1 MMACLSHGF
10 VSSRRAGLCP
20 WSPCQHAPALSKVMH
35 KVADGSQRAFGR
47 LVFASLLV
55 HKLGIRRRHG
65 PFLRSLKDHAA
76 TAIDGTTAIY
86 AHAWYPLCFT
96 GTTDQS
102 RPHCIDVCGA
112 SVVFWHNGDRWFAAL
127 DECPHRAAR
136 LSEGRIRENGDIEC
150 PYHGWS
156 FEGKTGRCSRIP
168 QAESEADRMRESSR
182 ACTTVLPAEE
192 RHGLLFAWAAP
203 LFGSTEPPDAAALD
217 AVACEEIFE
226 TTGVKYVDYSRD
238 LPMDLPTVMEN
249 VLDPSHLPFTH
260 HDTISKRDKAAPVP
274 VRIEGPPTSAGFRGS
289 RVTSAPGAVSFVA
302 PNHVVALTA
311 RPESYRDWNIVFVTP
326 GRPGCCRIFVRVVF
340 EVSKIPPPLCFVFE
354 LAFSPALPAFVT
366 HLSNHKVLEDD
377 NIFLHFQGENLAPD
391 GMQDAQ
397 WRERLYMPTSADGAV
412 LCYHRWLEQFS
423 EGGIVWARQRERR
436 QWASKFELLERRY
449 SHTEHCSSCL
459 NALHAADTLGKLAEV
474 TVLLGV
480 LSISLFP
487 SFAWPLAALTLLSYM
502 MKQACSGLQQQL
514 TVGEYPPPRNQE

>member
-1 MMACLSHGF
+1 M
-10 VSSRRAGLCP
+10 R
-20 WSPCQHAPALSKVMH
+20 

-226 TTGVKYVDYSRD
+226 TTGVKHVDYSRD

-249 VLDPSHLPFTH
+249 VLASAS
-260 HDTISKRDKAAPVP
+260 TI
-274 VRIEGPPTSAGFRGS
+274 
-289 RVTSAPGAVSFVA
+289 
-302 PNHVVALTA
+302 
-311 RPESYRDWNIVFVTP
+311 
-326 GRPGCCRIFVRVVF
+326 
-340 EVSKIPPPLCFVFE
+340 
-354 LAFSPALPAFVT
+354 
-366 HLSNHKVLEDD
+366 
-377 NIFLHFQGENLAPD
+377 
-391 GMQDAQ
+391 
-397 WRERLYMPTSADGAV
+397 
-412 LCYHRWLEQFS
+412 
-423 EGGIVWARQRERR
+423 
-436 QWASKFELLERRY
+436 
-449 SHTEHCSSCL
+449 
-459 NALHAADTLGKLAEV
+459 
-474 TVLLGV
+474 
-480 LSISLFP
+480 
-487 SFAWPLAALTLLSYM
+487 
-502 MKQACSGLQQQL
+502 
-514 TVGEYPPPRNQE
+514 